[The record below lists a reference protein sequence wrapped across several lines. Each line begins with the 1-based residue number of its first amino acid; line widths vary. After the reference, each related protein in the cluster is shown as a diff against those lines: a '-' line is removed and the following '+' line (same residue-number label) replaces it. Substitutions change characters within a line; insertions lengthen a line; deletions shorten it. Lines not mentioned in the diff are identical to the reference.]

1 MFATRN
7 HISEINQ
14 QNKIKLQVVS
24 YMQNRDFDKE
34 MRKAEGDYLG
44 TDKGPGGGKKQDKR
58 ETWLSCIQTQYV
70 CVQIS
75 Q

>member
-1 MFATRN
+1 
-7 HISEINQ
+7 
-14 QNKIKLQVVS
+14 
-24 YMQNRDFDKE
+24 MQNRDFDEE

-44 TDKGPGGGKKQDKR
+44 TDKGPGGGKKRDKR
-58 ETWLSCIQTQYV
+58 ETWLSCIQTQSE